1 MLIFVAYYTSSSKLL
16 GFFPRL
22 LLLSLLRSC
31 LCLHPYSTKGLQAP
45 LGGRAGALVVGCVF
59 LLGYL
64 HSLLPGR
71 LTLQMSACKGPQGV
85 PVTSFLH
92 WCCMNLNMY
101 SERAP
106 ETESRKKKKKVGFV
120 FFWGG
125 STRESSRASVLWKVC
140 LWSPHHETQGWSVIT
155 WTEHPVFFLRNKL
168 VYLGDYINSRGNL
181 QVLCLFSGL

>member
-1 MLIFVAYYTSSSKLL
+1 MAFYTSSPKLL

-22 LLLSLLRSC
+22 LLLSLLWSC

-45 LGGRAGALVVGCVF
+45 LGGRDGALVVGCVF

-64 HSLLPGR
+64 LSLLPGR

-85 PVTSFLH
+85 PVTSFLC

-106 ETESRKKKKKVGFV
+106 ETESRKKKKVG
-120 FFWGG
+120 
-125 STRESSRASVLWKVC
+125 
-140 LWSPHHETQGWSVIT
+140 
-155 WTEHPVFFLRNKL
+155 FFLRGKHKGELQGKHAVESLL
-168 VYLGDYINSRGNL
+168 VISSPRDPRTICYHMDRAPCFLSKKQAGVFRRL
-181 QVLCLFSGL
+181 H